1 MTLGGRAAEEIIFGD
16 ITTGAGQDIEV
27 VSRLARMMVCAYG
40 MNEKIGPIK
49 YGDFRSHV
57 HIRFDAPPVHESS
70 EETAREIDVE
80 VKKLI
85 DEAHARALQI
95 LTDHRDEL
103 EKLATTLLDKE
114 TLSAAEIDVLL
125 GRVTE
130 PVKEEAPEKTENDA
144 APVEDAPAE
153 NAPESA
159 AQETEDA
166 AEKSAEQDAQ

>member
-1 MTLGGRAAEEIIFGD
+1 
-16 ITTGAGQDIEV
+16 
-27 VSRLARMMVCAYG
+27 

-103 EKLATTLLDKE
+103 EKLATALLERE

-130 PVKEEAPEKTENDA
+130 TVQEATPEESA
-144 APVEDAPAE
+144 AEEPAAPAE
-153 NAPESA
+153 NTPESTA
-159 AQETEDA
+159 SEAEIA